1 MVPYLLSLYKC
12 ALYKHLDENLK
23 LPVKLIMTISKIPN
37 APNFDNSALIKDFY
51 QYLAV
56 FATTN

>member
-1 MVPYLLSLYKC
+1 
-12 ALYKHLDENLK
+12 
-23 LPVKLIMTISKIPN
+23 MTISKIPN